1 MCFLSN
7 IRADYD
13 RIISSGEYVG
23 GLNWHSGSLLVDG
36 GGVLLLE
43 VGNSSYIEVRSTSI
57 PVNDNWL
64 GYGIRDLYLFN
75 SSQLLFSGGTT
86 RVVAIGNNATSILK
100 GGSITYLKSMQ
111 FTETLGVGPHIELYC
126 QPGYSW
132 IENNPMLGIQGN
144 WMDGSPFRIEFIND
158 STYDPVYTNINVII
172 PDPATL
178 LLFGLGG
185 LLIRRKK

>member
-1 MCFLSN
+1 MGTRS
-7 IRADYD
+7 
-13 RIISSGEYVG
+13 
-23 GLNWHSGSLLVDG
+23 G

-144 WMDGSPFRIEFIND
+144 WMDGAPFRIEFIND

-172 PDPATL
+172 PEPATL
-178 LLFGLGG
+178 MLLGLGG